1 MGLKTAMTHGNKVS
15 DKRISK
21 GHIEIV
27 YEEIE
32 LLQGETPITHC
43 ILKNCVDILINSL
56 NDEANQ
62 EMATSLLDQR
72 NADGRTPLELSAIL
86 GRVEIISVLLQF
98 GANVNLANCGG
109 YTPAHYAAAW
119 GQTQILKLLIEAK
132 ADLSLTNG
140 IGETPH
146 QLALRY
152 GQMECIDFIDWIE
165 AKTNLEFTIKR
176 MQERLTE
183 SERRPTKEEKNL
195 VLNACKEKLAW
206 LESATMPTTQDFIV
220 QQELLEAA
228 LNPVMEKLLSHYA
241 SEKK

>member
-109 YTPAHYAAAW
+109 
-119 GQTQILKLLIEAK
+119 KK
-132 ADLSLTNG
+132 
-140 IGETPH
+140 
-146 QLALRY
+146 
-152 GQMECIDFIDWIE
+152 
-165 AKTNLEFTIKR
+165 KR
-176 MQERLTE
+176 
-183 SERRPTKEEKNL
+183 TKN
-195 VLNACKEKLAW
+195 
-206 LESATMPTTQDFIV
+206 PTTTINTTTTV
-220 QQELLEAA
+220 VVVIA
-228 LNPVMEKLLSHYA
+228 V
-241 SEKK
+241 